1 MSWLQ
6 PTPFEQDLVSDAH
19 RRWPEIVPLARL
31 LSLATRIEPLLLR
44 NARLQ
49 FIPGSATEIES
60 QLWFSPLIGARSSGE
75 VILHAG
81 VARLLANELRA
92 ADQPPFDQVSDF
104 TRRHSRH
111 WSPEDRL
118 EQDLRLAAL
127 LDDQPAI
134 EQGLQDML
142 KRIHDEA
149 DEEQRIRLARWSRRS
164 LASVAGAGS
173 TLAEA
178 SLLTQYASCSLGA
191 SSSLAA
197 GNTAAP
203 ATLPGWLNGKLPE
216 PFRPARLA
224 VSLHWDADSRRLVLH
239 CRAASAG
246 ERAIELPTPLPVNLH
261 VQSEGAPSG
270 TWHVVGADT
279 RIALPLIAERVLLT
293 TSDGRR
299 YELLLAELPTEVV
312 PGAPP
317 STRTPLYLS
326 HLPADREQASRIA
339 DWLARQGI
347 RLQLIE
353 EESLSTAAA
362 TEGEQ
367 DEPIRLLRLWTR
379 AAQAYW
385 AEKTGSD
392 ALPGPRAA
400 LLRTEALAAPP
411 PGQGAERLL
420 DLLDWQQPEKSEEAR
435 NFLGQLRA
443 WLADEQPP
451 PEADVDKLG
460 EGGEGGEG
468 GESGGEAEALL
479 AELADPK
486 TPPPRRLAI
495 GDRLA
500 EIGDPR
506 PGVGV
511 REFVRRDAPPSAAEG
526 PAISP
531 PPEVNQLLDE
541 LERIETI
548 PPRRLAIGDRLAEIG
563 DPRAGVGLDDRGLPA
578 LDWVEIP
585 GGEFIYGERREA
597 QAADP
602 SAWRDTRLPMRSTRP
617 SSTLAATTDKGAS
630 TWWRDLKQPEPAQ
643 SSWPQANRP
652 RTDVDWYEAVA
663 FSRWLS
669 AQLGYEVRLAKRG
682 RVGACG
688 ARTRRARVPLGQGL
702 PDRLQPISTRK
713 NCKAGEWSLQQ
724 TTAVGVYPHGCVG
737 LKGFSIWPATSG
749 NGALTSMVAPERLKS
764 IPATTVAWRAVVRGA
779 TARTTR
785 AARGAAG
792 SCLTST
798 STTGGFAW
806 FRLPQLLDRCLL
818 PTAVASIHIC
828 MMLGFVPQ
836 PNLPPTIPC
845 TASPRHERQGGSG
858 HAPTRRALSGE
869 ATRLDQARKLR

>member
-6 PTPFEQDLVSDAH
+6 PTPFEQDLVSDVR

-81 VARLLANELRA
+81 VARLLADELRA

-142 KRIHDEA
+142 KRIHDET

-164 LASVAGAGS
+164 LASVAGAGAGS

-246 ERAIELPTPLPVNLH
+246 EPAIELPTPLPVNLH
-261 VQSEGAPSG
+261 VQCEGAPSG

-279 RIALPLIAERVLLT
+279 RVALPLIAERVLLT

-299 YELLLAELPTEVV
+299 YELRAELPTEVV

-317 STRTPLYLS
+317 STTTPLYLS
-326 HLPADREQASRIA
+326 HLAADREQASRIA

-362 TEGEQ
+362 TEGDQ

-451 PEADVDKLG
+451 PEPDADKLG
-460 EGGEGGEG
+460 ERSEGGEG
-468 GESGGEAEALL
+468 GGEAEALL

-495 GDRLA
+495 GDRLD

-506 PGVGV
+506 QGVGV
-511 REFVRRDAPPSAAEG
+511 REFVLADAAPRPAEPAAETL
-526 PAISP
+526 
-531 PPEVNQLLDE
+531 PPEVHQLLDE
-541 LERIETI
+541 LERIETL

-563 DPRAGVGLDDRGLPA
+563 DPRAGVGLDVRGLPA

-585 GGEFIYGERREA
+585 GGEFIFGEGEKRKLPTFHMARYPITNVQY
-597 QAADP
+597 QAFIDAGGYKGK
-602 SAWRDTRLPMRSTRP
+602 SWWQFG
-617 SSTLAATTDKGAS
+617 KGAS
-630 TWWRDLKQPEPAQ
+630 DWWRDLKRPEPAQ

-652 RTDVDWYEAVA
+652 CTNVDWYEAVA

-669 AQLGYEVRLAKRG
+669 AQLGYEVRLPSEEEWERAARG
-682 RVGACG
+682 RDGREYPWG
-688 ARTRRARVPLGQGL
+688 NDYRTGYANIDEKNSATPASGTWSRRRRSVSIRTL
-702 PDRLQPISTRK
+702 RR
-713 NCKAGEWSLQQ
+713 
-724 TTAVGVYPHGCVG
+724 
-737 LKGFSIWPATSG
+737 LKGFSIWLGNVWEWCLNKLERPDQVAADTSG
-749 NGALTSMVAPERLKS
+749 DRRV
-764 IPATTVAWRAVVRGA
+764 
-779 TARTTR
+779 
-785 AARGAAG
+785 ARGGAWYYNPGYARG
-792 SCLTST
+792 SRRFRYLPDVRNLDR
-798 STTGGFAW
+798 G
-806 FRLPQLLDRCLL
+806 FRL
-818 PTAVASIHIC
+818 VS
-828 MMLGFVPQ
+828 
-836 PNLPPTIPC
+836 
-845 TASPRHERQGGSG
+845 S
-858 HAPTRRALSGE
+858 APIA
-869 ATRLDQARKLR
+869 

>member
-451 PEADVDKLG
+451 PEPDVDKLG
-460 EGGEGGEG
+460 EG
-468 GESGGEAEALL
+468 SGEAEALL

-486 TPPPRRLAI
+486 TPPPRRLEI
-495 GDRLA
+495 GDRLD

-506 PGVGV
+506 RGVGV

-585 GGEFIYGERREA
+585 GGEFIYGEGEKRKLSTFHMARYPITNVQY
-597 QAADP
+597 QAFIDAGGYEGK
-602 SAWRDTRLPMRSTRP
+602 SAS
-617 SSTLAATTDKGAS
+617 A
-630 TWWRDLKQPEPAQ
+630 WWRDLKQPKPAQ

-652 RTDVDWYEAVA
+652 RTNVDWYEAVA

-669 AQLGYEVRLAKRG
+669 TQLGYEVRLPSEEEWERA
-682 RVGACG
+682 ACG
-688 ARTRRARVPLGQGL
+688 RDGREYPWGKDYRTGYANI
-702 PDRLQPISTRK
+702 DEK
-713 NCKAGEWSLQQ
+713 NSKAGEWYLEQ
-724 TTAVGVYPHGCVG
+724 TTAVGVYPQGASGEGVLDLAGNVWEWCLDKYGSPGKVEVD
-737 LKGFSIWPATSG
+737 TSDD
-749 NGALTSMVAPERLKS
+749 SRV
-764 IPATTVAWRAVVRGA
+764 
-779 TARTTR
+779 
-785 AARGAAG
+785 ARGG
-792 SCLTST
+792 SWGYGPDDARGSRRSGLLPDFHLNDR
-798 STTGGFAW
+798 G
-806 FRLPQLLDRCLL
+806 FRL
-818 PTAVASIHIC
+818 VS
-828 MMLGFVPQ
+828 
-836 PNLPPTIPC
+836 
-845 TASPRHERQGGSG
+845 S
-858 HAPTRRALSGE
+858 APIA
-869 ATRLDQARKLR
+869 

>member
-1 MSWLQ
+1 
-6 PTPFEQDLVSDAH
+6 
-19 RRWPEIVPLARL
+19 
-31 LSLATRIEPLLLR
+31 
-44 NARLQ
+44 
-49 FIPGSATEIES
+49 
-60 QLWFSPLIGARSSGE
+60 
-75 VILHAG
+75 
-81 VARLLANELRA
+81 
-92 ADQPPFDQVSDF
+92 
-104 TRRHSRH
+104 
-111 WSPEDRL
+111 SPEDRL

-451 PEADVDKLG
+451 PEPDVDKLG
-460 EGGEGGEG
+460 EG
-468 GESGGEAEALL
+468 SGEAEALL

-486 TPPPRRLAI
+486 TPPPRRLEI
-495 GDRLA
+495 GDRLD

-506 PGVGV
+506 RGVGV

-585 GGEFIYGERREA
+585 GGEFIYGEGEKRKLSTFHMARYPITNVQY
-597 QAADP
+597 QAFIDAGGYEGK
-602 SAWRDTRLPMRSTRP
+602 SAS
-617 SSTLAATTDKGAS
+617 A
-630 TWWRDLKQPEPAQ
+630 WWRDLKQPKPAQ

-652 RTDVDWYEAVA
+652 RTNVDWYEAVA

-669 AQLGYEVRLAKRG
+669 TQLGYEVRLPSEEEWERA
-682 RVGACG
+682 ACG
-688 ARTRRARVPLGQGL
+688 RDGREYPWGKDYRTGYANI
-702 PDRLQPISTRK
+702 DEK
-713 NCKAGEWSLQQ
+713 NSKAGEWYLEQ
-724 TTAVGVYPHGCVG
+724 TTAVGVYPQGASGEGVLDLAGNVWEWCLDKYGSPGKVEVD
-737 LKGFSIWPATSG
+737 TSDD
-749 NGALTSMVAPERLKS
+749 SRV
-764 IPATTVAWRAVVRGA
+764 
-779 TARTTR
+779 
-785 AARGAAG
+785 ARGG
-792 SCLTST
+792 SWGYGPDDARGSRRSGLLPDFHLNDR
-798 STTGGFAW
+798 G
-806 FRLPQLLDRCLL
+806 FRL
-818 PTAVASIHIC
+818 VS
-828 MMLGFVPQ
+828 
-836 PNLPPTIPC
+836 
-845 TASPRHERQGGSG
+845 S
-858 HAPTRRALSGE
+858 APIA
-869 ATRLDQARKLR
+869 

>member
-6 PTPFEQDLVSDAH
+6 PTPFEQDLVSDVR

-60 QLWFSPLIGARSSGE
+60 LLWFSPLIGARSSGE

-164 LASVAGAGS
+164 LATIAGAGS

-178 SLLTQYASCSLGA
+178 RLLTQYASCSLGA

-197 GNTAAP
+197 GNAAAP

-246 ERAIELPTPLPVNLH
+246 EPAIELPTPLPVNLH
-261 VQSEGAPSG
+261 VQCEGAPSG
-270 TWHVVGADT
+270 TWQVVGADT
-279 RIALPLIAERVLLT
+279 RVALPLIAERILLT

-299 YELLLAELPTEVV
+299 YELLAELPTEVA

-317 STRTPLYLS
+317 STTTALYLS

-339 DWLARQGI
+339 DWLATQGI
-347 RLQLIE
+347 ALQLIE

-362 TEGEQ
+362 TEGDQ
-367 DEPIRLLRLWTR
+367 DGPIRLLRLWTR

-451 PEADVDKLG
+451 PAPDVDKLG
-460 EGGEGGEG
+460 ERSEGGEGGEG
-468 GESGGEAEALL
+468 GGEAEALL

-486 TPPPRRLAI
+486 TPPPRRLEI
-495 GDRLA
+495 GDRLD

-506 PGVGV
+506 RGVGV

-563 DPRAGVGLDDRGLPA
+563 DPRAGVCLDDRGLPA

-585 GGEFIYGERREA
+585 GGEFIYQKGEKR
-597 QAADP
+597 Q
-602 SAWRDTRLPMRSTRP
+602 LPTFYMARYPVTNVQYQTFVDAGGYGDDR
-617 SSTLAATTDKGAS
+617 
-630 TWWRDLKQPEPAQ
+630 WWDDLLRPEPAE
-643 SSWPQANRP
+643 SRWPQANRP
-652 RTDVDWYEAVA
+652 RTNVNWYEAVA

-669 AQLGYEVRLAKRG
+669 AQLGHEVRLPTEEERERAARG
-682 RVGACG
+682 REGHDYPWGEAY
-688 ARTRRARVPLGQGL
+688 RTGYAN
-702 PDRLQPISTRK
+702 INEK
-713 NCKAGEWSLQQ
+713 AAEAGEWYLEQ
-724 TTAVGVYPHGCVG
+724 TTAVGVYPQSASSEGVLDLVG
-737 LKGFSIWPATSG
+737 NVWEWCLNKDGRPEQIAADTRGDERALRGGGSWIDSLVFALGSQSFRSGPVARVDNIGVRLVSPA
-749 NGALTSMVAPERLKS
+749 P
-764 IPATTVAWRAVVRGA
+764 
-779 TARTTR
+779 
-785 AARGAAG
+785 
-792 SCLTST
+792 
-798 STTGGFAW
+798 
-806 FRLPQLLDRCLL
+806 LLDRRSL
-818 PTAVASIHIC
+818 PTDA
-828 MMLGFVPQ
+828 
-836 PNLPPTIPC
+836 
-845 TASPRHERQGGSG
+845 
-858 HAPTRRALSGE
+858 
-869 ATRLDQARKLR
+869 

>member
-6 PTPFEQDLVSDAH
+6 PTPFEQDLVSDVR

-81 VARLLANELRA
+81 VARLLADELRA

-142 KRIHDEA
+142 KRIHDET

-164 LASVAGAGS
+164 LASVAGAGAGS
-173 TLAEA
+173 SLAEA

-246 ERAIELPTPLPVNLH
+246 EPAIELPTPLPVNLH
-261 VQSEGAPSG
+261 VQCEGAPSG

-279 RIALPLIAERVLLT
+279 RVALPLIAERVLLT

-299 YELLLAELPTEVV
+299 YELRAELPTEVV

-317 STRTPLYLS
+317 STTTPLYLS
-326 HLPADREQASRIA
+326 HLAADREQASRIA

-362 TEGEQ
+362 AEGDQ
-367 DEPIRLLRLWTR
+367 GEPIRLLRLWTR

-385 AEKTGSD
+385 AETTGSD

-451 PEADVDKLG
+451 PEPDADKLG
-460 EGGEGGEG
+460 EGSEG
-468 GESGGEAEALL
+468 GGEAEALL

-506 PGVGV
+506 RGVGV
-511 REFVRRDAPPSAAEG
+511 REFVLADAAPRPAEPAAETR
-526 PAISP
+526 
-531 PPEVNQLLDE
+531 PPEVHQLLDE
-541 LERIETI
+541 LERIETL

-563 DPRAGVGLDDRGLPA
+563 DPRAGVGLDVRGLPA

-585 GGEFIYGERREA
+585 GGEFIYQNGEKR
-597 QAADP
+597 
-602 SAWRDTRLPMRSTRP
+602 RLPTFRMARYPITN
-617 SSTLAATTDKGAS
+617 AQYQAFIDAGGYTDKGAS
-630 TWWRDLKQPEPAQ
+630 TWWRDLKRSEPAQ

-669 AQLGYEVRLAKRG
+669 AQLGYEVRLPSEEEWERAVRG
-682 RVGACG
+682 RDGREYPWG
-688 ARTRRARVPLGQGL
+688 KDYRTGYANIDEKGTQ
-702 PDRLQPISTRK
+702 
-713 NCKAGEWSLQQ
+713 AGEWDLEQ
-724 TTAVGVYPHGCVG
+724 TTAVGVYPQGASSEGVLDLAGNVWEWCLDKYDRPGEV
-737 LKGFSIWPATSG
+737 KADTSDDRR
-749 NGALTSMVAPERLKS
+749 V
-764 IPATTVAWRAVVRGA
+764 
-779 TARTTR
+779 
-785 AARGAAG
+785 ARGGAWYYNPGYARG
-792 SCLTST
+792 SRRFRYLPDVRNLDR
-798 STTGGFAW
+798 G
-806 FRLPQLLDRCLL
+806 FRL
-818 PTAVASIHIC
+818 VS
-828 MMLGFVPQ
+828 
-836 PNLPPTIPC
+836 
-845 TASPRHERQGGSG
+845 S
-858 HAPTRRALSGE
+858 APIA
-869 ATRLDQARKLR
+869 

>member
-6 PTPFEQDLVSDAH
+6 PTPFEQDLVSDVR

-60 QLWFSPLIGARSSGE
+60 LLWFSPLIGARSSGE

-134 EQGLQDML
+134 EQGLRDML

-149 DEEQRIRLARWSRRS
+149 DEEQHIRLARWSRRS

-178 SLLTQYASCSLGA
+178 RLLTQYASCSLGA

-197 GNTAAP
+197 GNAAAP

-246 ERAIELPTPLPVNLH
+246 EPAIELPTPLPVNLH
-261 VQSEGAPSG
+261 VQCEGAPSG
-270 TWHVVGADT
+270 TWQVVGADT
-279 RIALPLIAERVLLT
+279 RVALPLIAERILLT

-299 YELLLAELPTEVV
+299 YELHAELPTEVV

-317 STRTPLYLS
+317 STTTALYLS

-339 DWLARQGI
+339 DWLATQGI
-347 RLQLIE
+347 ALQLIE

-362 TEGEQ
+362 TEGDQ
-367 DEPIRLLRLWTR
+367 DGPIRLLRLWTR

-451 PEADVDKLG
+451 PAPDVDKLG
-460 EGGEGGEG
+460 ERSEGGEGGEG
-468 GESGGEAEALL
+468 GGEAEALL

-563 DPRAGVGLDDRGLPA
+563 DPRAGVCLDDRGLPA

-585 GGEFIYGERREA
+585 GGEFIYQKGEKRQLPTFYMARYPVTNV
-597 QAADP
+597 QYQTFVDADGYGDD
-602 SAWRDTRLPMRSTRP
+602 R
-617 SSTLAATTDKGAS
+617 
-630 TWWRDLKQPEPAQ
+630 WWDDLLRPEPAE
-643 SSWPQANRP
+643 SRWPQANRP
-652 RTDVDWYEAVA
+652 RTNVNWYEAVA

-669 AQLGYEVRLAKRG
+669 AQLGHEVRLPTEEERERAARG
-682 RVGACG
+682 REGHDYPWGEAY
-688 ARTRRARVPLGQGL
+688 RTGYAN
-702 PDRLQPISTRK
+702 INEK
-713 NCKAGEWSLQQ
+713 AAEAGEWYLEQ
-724 TTAVGVYPHGCVG
+724 TTAVGVYPQSASSEGVLDLVG
-737 LKGFSIWPATSG
+737 NVWEWCLNKDGRPEQIAADTRGDERALRGGGSWIDSLVFALGSQSFRSGPVARVDNIGVRLVSPA
-749 NGALTSMVAPERLKS
+749 P
-764 IPATTVAWRAVVRGA
+764 
-779 TARTTR
+779 
-785 AARGAAG
+785 
-792 SCLTST
+792 
-798 STTGGFAW
+798 
-806 FRLPQLLDRCLL
+806 LLDRRSL
-818 PTAVASIHIC
+818 PTDA
-828 MMLGFVPQ
+828 
-836 PNLPPTIPC
+836 
-845 TASPRHERQGGSG
+845 
-858 HAPTRRALSGE
+858 
-869 ATRLDQARKLR
+869 

>member
-6 PTPFEQDLVSDAH
+6 PTPFEQDLVSDVR

-60 QLWFSPLIGARSSGE
+60 LLWFSPLIGARSSGE

-164 LASVAGAGS
+164 LATIAGAGS

-178 SLLTQYASCSLGA
+178 RLLTQYASCSLGA

-197 GNTAAP
+197 GNAAAP

-246 ERAIELPTPLPVNLH
+246 EPAIELPTPLPVNLH
-261 VQSEGAPSG
+261 VQCEGAPSG
-270 TWHVVGADT
+270 TWQVVGADT
-279 RIALPLIAERVLLT
+279 RVALPLIAERILLT

-299 YELLLAELPTEVV
+299 YELLAELPTEVA

-317 STRTPLYLS
+317 STTTALYLS

-339 DWLARQGI
+339 DWLATQGI
-347 RLQLIE
+347 ALQLIE

-362 TEGEQ
+362 TEGDQ
-367 DEPIRLLRLWTR
+367 DGPIRLLRLWTR

-451 PEADVDKLG
+451 PAPDVDKLG
-460 EGGEGGEG
+460 ERSEGGEGGEG
-468 GESGGEAEALL
+468 GGEAEALL

-486 TPPPRRLAI
+486 TPPPRRLEI
-495 GDRLA
+495 GDRLD

-506 PGVGV
+506 RGVGV
-511 REFVRRDAPPSAAEG
+511 REFVLADAAPRPAEPAAETL
-526 PAISP
+526 
-531 PPEVNQLLDE
+531 PPEVHQLLDE

-563 DPRAGVGLDDRGLPA
+563 DPRAGVGLDERGLPA
-578 LDWVEIP
+578 LDWVDIP
-585 GGEFIYGERREA
+585 GGEFIYQNGEKR
-597 QAADP
+597 
-602 SAWRDTRLPMRSTRP
+602 RLPTFRMARYPITNVQYQ
-617 SSTLAATTDKGAS
+617 AFIDAGGYNGKGAS
-630 TWWRDLKQPEPAQ
+630 AWWRDLKQAKAEQ
-643 SSWPQANRP
+643 SSWSQANRP
-652 RTDVDWYEAVA
+652 RSDVNWYEAVA

-669 AQLGYEVRLAKRG
+669 AQLGYEVRLPSEEEWERATRG
-682 RVGACG
+682 RDGREYPWG
-688 ARTRRARVPLGQGL
+688 KDYRTGYSNINEKEL
-702 PDRLQPISTRK
+702 
-713 NCKAGEWSLQQ
+713 KAGEWSLQQ
-724 TTAVGVYPHGCVG
+724 TTAVGVYPHAASAEGVLDLAGNVWEWCLDKYDRPG
-737 LKGFSIWPATSG
+737 QIEADTSG
-749 NGALTSMVAPERLKS
+749 ERR
-764 IPATTVAWRAVVRGA
+764 V
-779 TARTTR
+779 
-785 AARGAAG
+785 ARGGAWDCDPGDARG
-792 SCLTST
+792 SRRDGDGPVYRDS
-798 STTGGFAW
+798 SWG
-806 FRLPQLLDRCLL
+806 FRLI
-818 PTAVASIHIC
+818 S
-828 MMLGFVPQ
+828 
-836 PNLPPTIPC
+836 
-845 TASPRHERQGGSG
+845 S
-858 HAPTRRALSGE
+858 APIA
-869 ATRLDQARKLR
+869 

>member
-6 PTPFEQDLVSDAH
+6 PTPFEQDLVSDVR

-49 FIPGSATEIES
+49 FIPGSTTEIES

-81 VARLLANELRA
+81 VARLLADELRA

-164 LASVAGAGS
+164 LASVAGAGAGS

-178 SLLTQYASCSLGA
+178 RLLTQYASCSLGA

-246 ERAIELPTPLPVNLH
+246 EPAIELPTPLPVNLH
-261 VQSEGAPSG
+261 VQCEGAPSG
-270 TWHVVGADT
+270 TWQVVGADT
-279 RIALPLIAERVLLT
+279 RVALPLIAERVLLT

-299 YELLLAELPTEVV
+299 YELLAELPTEVV

-317 STRTPLYLS
+317 STTTPLYLS
-326 HLPADREQASRIA
+326 HLAADREQASRIA

-362 TEGEQ
+362 TEGDQ

-451 PEADVDKLG
+451 PEPDVDKLG
-460 EGGEGGEG
+460 EGSEGGEG
-468 GESGGEAEALL
+468 GGEAEPCSPNSPTRRRRRRA
-479 AELADPK
+479 AWRSATAWTKSATRGEASAYENSFGAMHRRAQRRGRQYRRHPK
-486 TPPPRRLAI
+486 STNSSTNSNESRPSRHAAWRLAI
-495 GDRLA
+495 AWPKSAIRGQASASTIAACPHSTGSKSPAGSSSMGKERSA
-500 EIGDPR
+500 SFR
-506 PGVGV
+506 P
-511 REFVRRDAPPSAAEG
+511 S
-526 PAISP
+526 I
-531 PPEVNQLLDE
+531 
-541 LERIETI
+541 
-548 PPRRLAIGDRLAEIG
+548 
-563 DPRAGVGLDDRGLPA
+563 
-578 LDWVEIP
+578 
-585 GGEFIYGERREA
+585 
-597 QAADP
+597 
-602 SAWRDTRLPMRSTRP
+602 WRDTRLPMCSTRAFIDAGGYEGK
-617 SSTLAATTDKGAS
+617 SAS
-630 TWWRDLKQPEPAQ
+630 AWWRDLKQPKPAQ

-652 RTDVDWYEAVA
+652 RTECQLVRSSG
-663 FSRWLS
+663 FQPL
-669 AQLGYEVRLAKRG
+669 AQRATGLRSPAAKRG
-682 RVGACG
+682 RTGACG
-688 ARTRRARVPLGQGL
+688 ARTRRSRVPLGQGL
-702 PDRLQPISTRK
+702 PDGLRNINEKEL
-713 NCKAGEWSLQQ
+713 KAGEWYLEQ
-724 TTAVGVYPHGCVG
+724 TTAVGVYPQSASA
-737 LKGFSIWPATSG
+737 KGFSIWPATSG
-749 NGALTSMVAPERLKS
+749 NGALTSMGAPEQIEADTS
-764 IPATTVAWRAVVRGA
+764 GDE
-779 TARTTR
+779 
-785 AARGAAG
+785 ARGAWWCVGLRPGRRARLATRRG
-792 SCLTST
+792 RPCLPRSQH
-798 STTGGFAW
+798 GGFGW
-806 FRLPQLLDRCLL
+806 FRSAPLLDRCSL
-818 PTAVASIHIC
+818 PTAVASIPIC

-836 PNLPPTIPC
+836 PNLLPILAG
-845 TASPRHERQGGSG
+845 ASPRQERQDGSG
-858 HAPTRRALSGE
+858 RAPTRRALSGE
-869 ATRLDQARKLR
+869 ATGLDQARKLR